1 MKYKRRLVSIFLSL
15 IMAVIYIP
23 IPAFAAQQ
31 ELPTKFD
38 PIKSGKIT
46 AVRQS
51 PEAYNLC
58 WAYSTIAAVEQNIVY
73 QGLDNASVDLSES
86 SLAWFST
93 TTEKEL
99 PEPSERY
106 SNNYIIAPVFAMS
119 RLSGLEYEAC
129 EPVYLH
135 TPYLNPVSYSQ
146 EGSSEFELEMV
157 EKVIGDTELVKKKI
171 MEYGGAVICY
181 HNDLEC
187 FSSDHKNYYQNKSRD
202 IDHSVTVVG
211 WDDDYSKDN
220 FGEIKPDKDGAWLV
234 KSVWGTR
241 NEDGYYWISYCE
253 SEIKDFYFYKVRK
266 TISDTVYSHNGG
278 MDRVFVSSK
287 NSVQAANVFT
297 AQSDELLTD
306 ISFFVEENEGKGTEY
321 KVRVF
326 KDVKSSSPVDGIE
339 CADIEGSVQYDGYY
353 TVKMPSEIK
362 LAKGEKFS
370 VVVSLKSNNGKN
382 YFLAEDSSCKYEK
395 GQTYFYSAEKGWQ
408 DCADTIYKNAYINA
422 YTQKDGK
429 PDSAELKKL
438 VEEYDGKRGMQ
449 TAIDYCKSV
458 LKKSDA
464 GFAEVNNAVKRINAT
479 KNECDEYTVITTA
492 AEWNEFARNVNSGVQ
507 YRNKTVV
514 VEADIDF
521 EGVEFIAAGMD
532 EDRCFN
538 GCFQGNGYVFRNIS
552 AGDEKDNCIGV
563 FGYIGK
569 YSCVSGL
576 TVSDSRFTA
585 KTAGGIAGICQGG
598 TVTACGFKGE
608 IKAATSGGIVG
619 SLEKGTL
626 SDCWSEVSDIS
637 GIIGSS
643 SSDGKFCV
651 LNCFSTAKDVL
662 ENVKLADNTDKLCE
676 MLNTNGGI
684 NKSNKRFEQSGSTV
698 RYHAIPDNSSSIA
711 QETKAKASVVGIT
724 AIVCLAVIIC
734 TAGIIVMLMCL
745 KRKKR

>member
-1 MKYKRRLVSIFLSL
+1 
-15 IMAVIYIP
+15 MAKLKVVHYINQFFAQIGGEEKADYP
-23 IPAFAAQQ
+23 AELRKGEVVGPGLALMEQFGEEAEIIATIVCGDTYFNENMDSATAQVLEWVKAEAPDVFIAGPAFNAGRYGVACATVAAHVQQ
-31 ELPTKFD
+31 DLGIPSLTGMYVENPGVDMFKDKVLM
-38 PIKSGKIT
+38 
-46 AVRQS
+46 V
-51 PEAYNLC
+51 
-58 WAYSTIAAVEQNIVY
+58 ST
-73 QGLDNASVDLSES
+73 
-86 SLAWFST
+86 
-93 TTEKEL
+93 
-99 PEPSERY
+99 
-106 SNNYIIAPVFAMS
+106 
-119 RLSGLEYEAC
+119 
-129 EPVYLH
+129 
-135 TPYLNPVSYSQ
+135 
-146 EGSSEFELEMV
+146 
-157 EKVIGDTELVKKKI
+157 
-171 MEYGGAVICY
+171 
-181 HNDLEC
+181 
-187 FSSDHKNYYQNKSRD
+187 
-202 IDHSVTVVG
+202 
-211 WDDDYSKDN
+211 
-220 FGEIKPDKDGAWLV
+220 
-234 KSVWGTR
+234 
-241 NEDGYYWISYCE
+241 
-253 SEIKDFYFYKVRK
+253 
-266 TISDTVYSHNGG
+266 
-278 MDRVFVSSK
+278 K
-287 NSVQAANVFT
+287 NSAAGMRK
-297 AQSDELLTD
+297 A
-306 ISFFVEENEGKGTEY
+306 
-321 KVRVF
+321 
-326 KDVKSSSPVDGIE
+326 VKTMAPL
-339 CADIEGSVQYDGYY
+339 AL
-353 TVKMPSEIK
+353 K